1 MTRQLLAL
9 SVLLTL
15 AACGG
20 SQAVVEPEAASPSEA
35 LAESAPAPTANTPE
49 NAVFN
54 EYAPEVQQAFMEEC
68 VGAGGPESV
77 CGCVLTAMQYR
88 YSEAD
93 LANNAVDEV
102 WLDEATV
109 ACLEP
114 LLQETAE

>member
-1 MTRQLLAL
+1 MNRQLVAVFAL
-9 SVLLTL
+9 FTL

-20 SQAVVEPEAASPSEA
+20 KQAVVEPEAASSSE
-35 LAESAPAPTANTPE
+35 APAPTANTPE
-49 NAVFN
+49 YAVFN

-93 LANNAVDEV
+93 LANNTIDEV
-102 WLDEATV
+102 WLDEATM
-109 ACLEP
+109 ACVEPYLE
-114 LLQETAE
+114 AEGL